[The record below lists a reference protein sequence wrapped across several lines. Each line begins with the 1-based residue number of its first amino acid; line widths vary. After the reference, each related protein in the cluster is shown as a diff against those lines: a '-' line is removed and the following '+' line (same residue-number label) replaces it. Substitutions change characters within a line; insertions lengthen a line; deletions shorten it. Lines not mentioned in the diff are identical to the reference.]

1 MDVKETGLDLDSIG
15 SWVDLEQILGG
26 YGVDLEWVLVQET
39 QWIIYYWGHAVQ
51 FETSSLRFIYSRWGS
66 WGDLEW
72 ILSGSWVDL
81 GWISS
86 MRWSSRMGLEW
97 PRVLSWSCIDLD
109 NTFQTQILL
118 KHATAIVSVIPSA
131 WQKSVCAMFR
141 TDPGGHVSRTTI
153 CFACP
158 MEVVECNTTFI
169 HYRL

>member
-1 MDVKETGLDLDSIG
+1 MDVEETGLDLDSIG
-15 SWVDLEQILGG
+15 SRVDLEQILGG

-97 PRVLSWSCIDLD
+97 PRVLS
-109 NTFQTQILL
+109 
-118 KHATAIVSVIPSA
+118 
-131 WQKSVCAMFR
+131 
-141 TDPGGHVSRTTI
+141 
-153 CFACP
+153 
-158 MEVVECNTTFI
+158 
-169 HYRL
+169 